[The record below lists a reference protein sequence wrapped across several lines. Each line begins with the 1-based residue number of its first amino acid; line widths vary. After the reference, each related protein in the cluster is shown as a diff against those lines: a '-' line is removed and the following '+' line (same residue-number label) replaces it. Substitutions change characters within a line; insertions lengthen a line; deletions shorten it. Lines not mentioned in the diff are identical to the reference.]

1 MAWWNECKKFS
12 TLCAVM
18 FELLTDVLSN
28 KIVDGKPY
36 SVSTVKW
43 LNMVSADMSL
53 NRLATDSYSN
63 LQSLGISII

>member
-1 MAWWNECKKFS
+1 
-12 TLCAVM
+12 M

-36 SVSTVKW
+36 SASAVNW

-53 NRLATDSYSN
+53 NRLITDSYSN
-63 LQSLGISII
+63 LQSLGSSIL